1 MAFSDFKNIP
11 QVIRSYPLQL
21 SRNRFLPNTHLDL
34 PAWFL
39 DNMNFAL
46 DRQSTYESEQFFR
59 ESFIYPFLQQ
69 AWQRHLQLQLW
80 INQFIAADDTLF
92 GEPDYLVSEWPAGV
106 VDQLVNRP
114 LLAVLK
120 AKRQDFEAG
129 WAQCLAAMLA
139 CQKINASESTVIY
152 GIVTTGINW
161 EFGRLAGNEFIRD
174 PRAYTITTPEVV
186 CGGADP
192 PQPEAATMTDHFPCH
207 SGLRFSRNAAMP
219 SC

>member
-11 QVIRSYPLQL
+11 QVIRNYPLQL
-21 SRNRFLPNTHLDL
+21 SRIRFLPDGQLEL

-80 INQFIAADDTLF
+80 INQSITADDTLF
-92 GEPDYLVSEWPAGV
+92 GEPDYLISKWPEEV

-114 LLAVLK
+114 LLAVME

-139 CQKINASESTVIY
+139 CQKINASDSTVIY

-161 EFGRLAGNEFIRD
+161 EFGKLDGEQFIRD
-174 PRAYTITTPEVV
+174 PRSYTITTPEIVFGLLDFV
-186 CGGADP
+186 FEQC
-192 PQPEAATMTDHFPCH
+192 EAQLITL
-207 SGLRFSRNAAMP
+207 SSQEQQ
-219 SC
+219 